1 MDPLISRQIKKC
13 MPKMNDRVCNGIAT
27 EHMKNADI
35 FIDER
40 WSNTIAPLASM
51 GLTYHGG
58 VRCPISECIE
68 HAASRSSKGK
78 RYLELEKTD
87 MYLMKYKLKL
97 HGEELPPV
105 YLYIPFISS
114 PGGMLS
120 IKGSNFALAPV
131 PIDRAISVGE
141 DQIFVNVG
149 KDRFSFRRHLHYF
162 FQNDVRVSE
171 YVVWANIHHTKR
183 AAKNRGNG
191 PYSHVHMDAT
201 PVLYLLSKYGFTG
214 MMQRYGTKN
223 FEIGLDISEN
233 THPSSKWTIFSSTQS
248 CPNTYKGGLRSRALY
263 QPTQIKIAIKNKDMS
278 PRLIS
283 MMAGLFYIMDHFPD
297 RCNIE
302 YMDDINHWRLILG
315 HNTFNSQVIESRL
328 LQDIDT
334 HMNSI
339 DGYIDNI
346 VRRDLHSGGI
356 NTNDVNDIY
365 DLFVYMIDHLPSL
378 ISQGAGNINT
388 LYGKQ
393 LVVLPY
399 VLTSLVKMIV
409 NFSFS
414 LRPGAQ
420 RKLTYKDVEKSMRG
434 LKPKVAREMNSGNP
448 VVTSVS
454 SSSDNMLFK
463 ITTVMIQQNNCA
475 GGGKKRQGN
484 HNDTNT
490 LLNASLAEVASWNH
504 LPKSSPSGYERIN
517 PYVIIGDDSTILRN
531 KKLVT
536 LMDTTQDLIQ
546 R

>member
-1 MDPLISRQIKKC
+1 MDPLISRQIKKL
-13 MPKMNDRVCNGIAT
+13 MPKMNERICSGIAT
-27 EHMKNADI
+27 EHMKNADM

-40 WSNTIAPLASM
+40 WRNTIAPLASM

-58 VRCPISECIE
+58 VRCPIHECIE

-78 RYLELEKTD
+78 RYLELERTD
-87 MYLMKYKLKL
+87 MYLMKYLLKL
-97 HGEELPPV
+97 HGEDLPPV
-105 YLYIPFISS
+105 YLYIPFCK
-114 PGGMLS
+114 PGGITT

-131 PIDRAISVGE
+131 LIDRAISVGE

-162 FQNDVRVSE
+162 FQNDVRTSD

-183 AAKNRGNG
+183 TAKNRGNG

-201 PVLYLLSKYGFTG
+201 PMLYLLAKYGFSET
-214 MMQRYGTKN
+214 MKRYGTPHFVVGDN
-223 FEIGLDISEN
+223 LTED
-233 THPSSKWTIFSSTQS
+233 THPSSTWTIFSSTQS
-248 CPNTYKGGLRSRALY
+248 VPNTYKGGLRSRALY
-263 QPTQIKIAIKNKDMS
+263 QPTQIKIAIKNKHITA
-278 PRLIS
+278 RIVS

-297 RCNIE
+297 RCKID
-302 YMDDINHWRLILG
+302 YMDDTDHWRLILG
-315 HNTFNSQVIESRL
+315 HNTFNKQVIESRL

-334 HMNSI
+334 HINSI
-339 DGYIDNI
+339 DGYIDNM
-346 VRRDLHSGGI
+346 VRRDLHAGGI
-356 NTNDVNDIY
+356 LITDIY
-365 DLFVYMIDHLPSL
+365 DLFVYMIDNLPAL

-399 VLTSLVKMIV
+399 VLTSLVEMIV

-420 RKLTYKDVEKSMRG
+420 RKLSYKDVEKSMRG
-434 LKPKVAREMNSGNP
+434 LKPKVAREMNSGNAA
-448 VVTSVS
+448 VSSVS
-454 SSSDNMLFK
+454 SSCDNMLFK
-463 ITTVMIQQNNCA
+463 ITTVMIQQNNSA
-475 GGGKKRQGN
+475 GGGRKRQGN

-504 LPKSSPSGYERIN
+504 LPKSSPSGYERLN
-517 PYVIIGDDSTILRN
+517 PYAILGDDSTIQRN
-531 KKLVT
+531 KKFIA
-536 LMDTTQDLIQ
+536 LMDSTQNLIQ